1 MGSRPCFGGNRRE
14 RDLIPQADQLFDQS
28 GTDCLLVHP
37 IEKISTQLRIRAL
50 PCQKIVGNSQHR
62 VRHGYDRLLL
72 ALANDEVFV
81 LGSQIRVLGAGR
93 GPGRFTERS
102 PQPNVAFGRFSGE
115 TFPSALIIAGT
126 YPCPFR

>member
-1 MGSRPCFGGNRRE
+1 MASRHCFGGNRRE

-28 GTDCLLVHP
+28 GTDGLLVHS
-37 IEKISTQLRIRAL
+37 IEKISAQLRIRAL

-81 LGSQIRVLGAGR
+81 LGSQITLASMLSMR
-93 GPGRFTERS
+93 GPWAPKAPISTVPFTL
-102 PQPNVAFGRFSGE
+102 FSITWG
-115 TFPSALIIAGT
+115 I
-126 YPCPFR
+126 